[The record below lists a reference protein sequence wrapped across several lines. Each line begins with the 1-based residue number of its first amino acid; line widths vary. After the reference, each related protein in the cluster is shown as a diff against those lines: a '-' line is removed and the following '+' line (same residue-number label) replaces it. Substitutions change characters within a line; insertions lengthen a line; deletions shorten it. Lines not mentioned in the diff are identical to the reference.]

1 MKKIVSFLALNLA
14 LGGGAIA
21 AGTQIIN
28 DQGEIKAAP
37 TTFTENSWIYAHWE
51 DILYTAD
58 FYCFANDGTVDPSDT
73 RTGLIYNKS
82 QLSFADIAKGCA
94 AEPQTGYEF
103 MGWTHDGTKYLR
115 EDTITWN
122 WAPAENEKINFEGWW
137 EPSQYEITLNLND
150 GTGGATKIYTT
161 YNTGVYSDSNRQ
173 NPITDAA
180 ALSPLP
186 TRAYTVTFNA
196 NGGSVSPAS
205 AIATSAFN
213 GFYNSRT
220 GGTQYITNDGFLTQA
235 GLSAATKTANS
246 TTQWYAQWTPG
257 SVSLPAATRTGYSFQ
272 GWGESSSATSGA
284 TGNRTP
290 TQSETLYATWKPN
303 NYTIALNDNGGT
315 GGATTIYT
323 TYDTAVY
330 SDSAH
335 TNELTDTVA
344 LSPLPTRMG
353 YTFNG
358 YYSDNAGGGELHI
371 TADGFITN
379 FGKTEATV
387 IYDNSQSW
395 YAGWTPNM
403 YKAYFHCSRKDYD
416 DGAEHADV
424 RDATYDSTFTFPEM
438 TTCTKQGYTFDGWSD
453 GTKTYKA
460 GEPIT
465 WKEAGNNFF
474 YAVQTANEYVIELDQ
489 NGGTGGWGDILEI
502 YGSHFE
508 HAGEPVTT
516 VPVPTRKAFK
526 FLGYFT
532 EKE

>member
-51 DILYTAD
+51 SIPYTAN
-58 FYCFANDGTVDPSDT
+58 FYCLGISGSEDPSKTINDLTYNVSKLDLNDVTDCADADKSRPGYTLFGWIDQDGTEYT
-73 RTGLIYNKS
+73 RETEL
-82 QLSFADIAKGCA
+82 LWEWD
-94 AEPQTGYEF
+94 
-103 MGWTHDGTKYLR
+103 
-115 EDTITWN
+115 
-122 WAPAENEKINFEGWW
+122 ENRNFEGWW
-137 EPSQYEITLNLND
+137 EPNKYQIALNPNG
-150 GTGGATKIYTT
+150 GTGGATTIYTT
-161 YNTGVYSDSNRQ
+161 YDTGVYSDSQRME
-173 NPITDAA
+173 PVTDSA

-290 TQSETLYATWKPN
+290 TKNETLYATWKPN

-344 LSPLPTRMG
+344 LSPLPTRAG

-358 YYSDNAGGGELHI
+358 YYIDNTGGGDLYI

-379 FGKTEATV
+379 FGKTEATT

-395 YAGWTPNM
+395 YAGWTPNA

-416 DGAEHADV
+416 DGAEHADAK
-424 RDATYDSTFTFPEM
+424 DATYDSTFTFPEM
-438 TTCTKQGYTFDGWSD
+438 KTCTKQGYTFDGWSD

-460 GEPIT
+460 GETIT

-489 NGGTGGWGDILEI
+489 NGGTGGWTNILEI

-508 HAGEPVTT
+508 YAGEPVTT